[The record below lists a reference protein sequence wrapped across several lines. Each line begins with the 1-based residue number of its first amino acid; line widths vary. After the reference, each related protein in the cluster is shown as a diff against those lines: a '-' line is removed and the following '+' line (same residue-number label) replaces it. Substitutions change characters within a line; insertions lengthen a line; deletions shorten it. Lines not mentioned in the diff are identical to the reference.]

1 MMDMNDTPKPD
12 QGSSL
17 GRLLPLLILVLA
29 LAGFFASGLNKYF
42 TLDILRD
49 NQAFLKS
56 WVHDNKPV
64 AVAAFIATYVVVA
77 AASLPVGAV
86 LSITGGF
93 LFGSIFG
100 TAWIVAG
107 ATVGSAILFIIARTS
122 IGEPLRR
129 RFAVQIKPMEEGFRR
144 NAFSYLLIL
153 RLVPL
158 FPFWLVNL
166 APAFLGVSIPT
177 FIITTAIGIIPG
189 AFVFASIGNGLNAL
203 FEAGQQ
209 PDLSLAALIQRPD
222 FYIPIAGLVILSLIP
237 VVYRGLTGKKPG
249 ND

>member
-1 MMDMNDTPKPD
+1 MNDTPSPEK
-12 QGSSL
+12 SSAL
-17 GRLLPLLILVLA
+17 GRLLPLAVLVLA
-29 LAGFFASGLNKYF
+29 LVGFFASGLNHYF
-42 TLDILRD
+42 TLDTLRE
-49 NQAFLKS
+49 NQAALKE

-86 LSITGGF
+86 LSIAGGF
-93 LFGSIFG
+93 LFGSVFG
-100 TAWIVAG
+100 AAWIVAG
-107 ATVGSAILFIIARTS
+107 ATIGSAILFVIARTAL
-122 IGEPLRR
+122 GDPLRK
-129 RFAVQIKPMEEGFRR
+129 RFSAQIKPMEEGFRR

-177 FIITTAIGIIPG
+177 FIITTAIGLIPG

-209 PDLSLAALIQRPD
+209 PDLSLSALIARPD

-237 VVYRGLTGKKPG
+237 VVYRGISGSKPS